1 MLELSCSLSLSRVM
15 GLVASSSWGLVM
27 SLLVDSFLALLF
39 GLLLLG
45 GLGSLFDW
53 DGGELMA
60 PKALWGGRLGD
71 LMEPETGMAGSSFGS
86 RWSLV
91 DPPGI

>member
-1 MLELSCSLSLSRVM
+1 MSLSRVM
-15 GLVASSSWGLVM
+15 GLVASSSWGLVF
-27 SLLVDSFLALLF
+27 SLWAGSFLALLI
-39 GLLLLG
+39 GLFLLDILV
-45 GLGSLFDW
+45 SLFDW